1 MARAVDLI
9 GHDPENRRTMALESP
24 AEKAGVLALDRLS
37 EQLLA
42 AAGLR
47 VAAAASPAE
56 REAAF
61 RLRREQVVSQ
71 GWAAA
76 DRLASGVERDGY
88 DADAVHVGA
97 WRADELIGTVRVV
110 LPAPGRSLPVEAAF
124 GLTVEPRGAVAEAGR
139 LVIAPAHRG
148 DPAHAAW
155 GALFARAWLELR
167 LRGFA
172 VLAGAATPRMV
183 DRLRGMGLPFEILG
197 PAREYWGEQRHP
209 VRLDP
214 AHGDPRWY

>member
-1 MARAVDLI
+1 MPL
-9 GHDPENRRTMALESP
+9 PSP
-24 AEKAGVLALDRLS
+24 AESVGVLALDRLS

-42 AAGLR
+42 AVDLR
-47 VAAAASPAE
+47 VAVARSGSE

-61 RLRREQVVSQ
+61 RLRHEQVVGE
-71 GWAAA
+71 GWADAA
-76 DRLASGVERDGY
+76 DLTHGLERDDY
-88 DADAVHVGA
+88 DADALHVCA
-97 WRADELIGTVRVV
+97 WRSGALVGTVRLV
-110 LPAPGRSLPVEAAF
+110 LPVGGRPLPVEAAF
-124 GLTVEPRGAVAEAGR
+124 DLKIEPRGAVGEAGR

-167 LRGFA
+167 SRGYA

-183 DRLRGMGLPFEILG
+183 ARLRGVGLPFEILG
-197 PAREYWGEQRHP
+197 PARDYWGEDRHP

-214 AHGDPRWY
+214 AHSRPSWF